1 MLGSKSNE
9 DSPRV
14 DTYSCLRCE
23 TVISFTAAPKNPEA

>member
-1 MLGSKSNE
+1 MVGSKSSE

-23 TVISFTAAPKNPEA
+23 TVMTLAPPQKKS